1 MDVLRLGKEL
11 SNILRGSDGN
21 DDGRAGDSEEEK
33 DIQQAHAEENDGH
46 KRSVPRRESWG
57 FKRFGWRGKSPRM
70 VDSDSHDLPVRM
82 TRTSQ
87 ARLGLAILSAVL
99 LNLCFPIAGPLPVW
113 RALFAWF
120 GAVPLLLALVWREEG
135 GRRLWRGF
143 FTGWVFGVLWYAI
156 NCYWIYQ
163 TMYLYGGLPSA
174 AAVGILLLFSLIMGL
189 YYGLF
194 GWLIAFVR
202 HATGGVRAPL
212 LLAPFLWTAIDLLGA
227 HLIKVP
233 WDQLGYSQIDNA
245 ALTSIAPWTGTY
257 GITFV
262 LLAVNACLAA
272 GFVLQKKQWWATGV
286 VAMLVLEAGVL
297 WHPAD
302 SPTAATAVLLQENL
316 SVQQDN
322 SWAGAEWDP
331 KTGKYVDQWDVNTN
345 RFTEWSKRTCTP
357 YIAGMPE
364 THAPVVT
371 PECDG
376 APPSLIVWPEAPTA
390 ITEGDPRFRALMQH
404 MTTETGAAAI
414 VGNAAADV
422 RGAHVDLYNAA
433 SVFGADGALL
443 GRYAKIHLV
452 PWGEYVPFAKFFSFA
467 HGLTRNAGRFTHGW
481 KRSVFRLNRHHYGIF
496 ICYESIFAAEIRQFV
511 VNGAEV
517 LVNISDDGWYGDTSA
532 PWQHLN
538 MARMRAVENRRWL
551 LRDTNT
557 GVTAAI
563 DPYGRITQSAPR
575 HEYTSL
581 AVRYG
586 FNDDLTFY
594 TRFGDVFA
602 LVCGI
607 LSIATLARAVRLTIE
622 RRRVLSPS
630 I

>member
-1 MDVLRLGKEL
+1 MKIAARHVATRHIDT
-11 SNILRGSDGN
+11 
-21 DDGRAGDSEEEK
+21 
-33 DIQQAHAEENDGH
+33 
-46 KRSVPRRESWG
+46 KRIV
-57 FKRFGWRGKSPRM
+57 
-70 VDSDSHDLPVRM
+70 
-82 TRTSQ
+82 TSQ
-87 ARLGLAILSAVL
+87 TRLGLAALSAVL
-99 LNLCFPIAGPLPVW
+99 LNLCFPLAGPLPVW
-113 RALFAWF
+113 RAVFAWF
-120 GAVPLLLALVWREEG
+120 GAVPLLVALLSSEEG
-135 GRRLWRGF
+135 RRPLWRGF

-163 TMYLYGGLPSA
+163 TMYLYGGLPAPVA
-174 AAVGILLLFSLIMGL
+174 AGILLLFSLIMGL

-194 GWLIAFVR
+194 GWLIAFSR

-233 WDQLGYSQIDNA
+233 WDQLGYSQIENA
-245 ALTSIAPWTGTY
+245 ALTMIAPWTGTY
-257 GITFV
+257 GVTFV
-262 LLAVNACLAA
+262 LLAVNALLAA
-272 GFVLQKKQWWATGV
+272 GFALGKRQWWVAGAAATV
-286 VAMLVLEAGVL
+286 VLEAGLL
-297 WHPAD
+297 WHPAAV
-302 SPTAATAVLLQENL
+302 PTSATAVLLQENL

-331 KTGKYVDQWDVNTN
+331 KTGKYVDLWDVNTN
-345 RFTEWSKRTCTP
+345 RFLQWSERTCTP

-364 THAPVVT
+364 TNAPWVIPNCDT
-371 PECDG
+371 AAAKPED
-376 APPSLIVWPEAPTA
+376 ARAAVIVWPEAPTSL
-390 ITEGDPRFRALMQH
+390 TERDPRFLALMRR
-404 MTTETGAAAI
+404 MTAATGAAAI

-422 RGAHVDLYNAA
+422 RATHVDLYNAA
-433 SVFGADGALL
+433 SVFAADGSLL

-452 PWGEYVPFAKFFSFA
+452 PWGEYVPFAKLFSFA

-481 KRSVFRLNRHHYGIF
+481 KRSVFRLHGHHYGIF
-496 ICYESIFAAEIRQFV
+496 ICYESIFADEIRQFV

-563 DPYGRITQSAPR
+563 DPYGRMTQSVPR
-575 HEYTSL
+575 HEFTSL

-607 LSIATLARAVRLTIE
+607 LSIATLAYAVRLTIE
-622 RRRVLSPS
+622 RRRVLEPS
-630 I
+630 K

>member
-1 MDVLRLGKEL
+1 MPKG
-11 SNILRGSDGN
+11 
-21 DDGRAGDSEEEK
+21 EE
-33 DIQQAHAEENDGH
+33 
-46 KRSVPRRESWG
+46 PW
-57 FKRFGWRGKSPRM
+57 M
-70 VDSDSHDLPVRM
+70 VDSDSHDPPMRIVRNSQ
-82 TRTSQ
+82 TR
-87 ARLGLAILSAVL
+87 LALALLSAVL
-99 LNLCFPIAGPLPVW
+99 LNLCFPLAGPLPAWHAV
-113 RALFAWF
+113 FAWV
-120 GAVPLLLALVWREEG
+120 GAAPLLLALVANDEG
-135 GRRLWRGF
+135 PRPLWRGF
-143 FTGWVFGVLWYAI
+143 FTGWVFGVPWYAI

-163 TMYLYGGLPSA
+163 TMYLYGGLPA
-174 AAVGILLLFSLIMGL
+174 AAALGILLLYSLIMGL

-194 GWLIAFVR
+194 GWLIVFVR

-233 WDQLGYSQIDNA
+233 WDQLGYSQVDNT

-257 GITFV
+257 GVTFV
-262 LLAVNACLAA
+262 LLAVNALFAA
-272 GFVLQKKQWWATGV
+272 GLALKKKQWLAIAAAAT
-286 VAMLVLEAGVL
+286 LVLEMGVL
-297 WHPAD
+297 WRPAP
-302 SPTAATAVLLQENL
+302 SPTSATAVLLQENL

-322 SWAGAEWDP
+322 SWAGTEWDP
-331 KTGKYVDQWDVNTN
+331 KTGKYLDLWDVNTD
-345 RFTEWSKRTCTP
+345 RFIEWSERTCTP

-364 THAPVVT
+364 IHAPVVT
-371 PECDG
+371 PGCDG
-376 APPSLIVWPEAPTA
+376 AQASLIVWPEAPTA
-390 ITEGDPRFRALMQH
+390 MTEGDPRFRAMVGR
-404 MTTETGAAAI
+404 MTTATGAAAI

-422 RGAHVDLYNAA
+422 RGTHVDLYNAA
-433 SVFGADGALL
+433 SVFTPEGALL

-452 PWGEYVPFAKFFSFA
+452 PWGEYVPFAKLFSFA

-481 KRSVFRLNRHHYGIF
+481 KRSVFRLHGHRYGIF
-496 ICYESIFAAEIRQFV
+496 ICYESIFADEIRQFA

-563 DPYGRITQSAPR
+563 DPYGRITQSVPR
-575 HEYTSL
+575 HEFTSL

-594 TRFGDVFA
+594 TRFGDVFG

-607 LSIATLARAVRLTIE
+607 LSMATLARCVRLMIE
-622 RRRVLSPS
+622 RRQVLAVRAGAPS
-630 I
+630 AR

>member
-1 MDVLRLGKEL
+1 MKIAARHVATRHIDT
-11 SNILRGSDGN
+11 
-21 DDGRAGDSEEEK
+21 
-33 DIQQAHAEENDGH
+33 
-46 KRSVPRRESWG
+46 KRIV
-57 FKRFGWRGKSPRM
+57 
-70 VDSDSHDLPVRM
+70 
-82 TRTSQ
+82 TSQ
-87 ARLGLAILSAVL
+87 TRLGLAALSAVL
-99 LNLCFPIAGPLPVW
+99 LNLCFPLAGPLPVW
-113 RALFAWF
+113 RAVFAWF
-120 GAVPLLLALVWREEG
+120 GAVPLLVALLSSEEG
-135 GRRLWRGF
+135 RRPLWRGF

-163 TMYLYGGLPSA
+163 TMYLYGGLPAPVA
-174 AAVGILLLFSLIMGL
+174 AGILLLFSLIMGL

-194 GWLIAFVR
+194 GWLIAFSR

-233 WDQLGYSQIDNA
+233 WDQLGYSQIENA
-245 ALTSIAPWTGTY
+245 ALTMIAPWTGTY
-257 GITFV
+257 GVTFV
-262 LLAVNACLAA
+262 LLAVNALLAA
-272 GFVLQKKQWWATGV
+272 GFALGKRQWWVAGAAATV
-286 VAMLVLEAGVL
+286 VLEAGLL
-297 WHPAD
+297 WHPAAV
-302 SPTAATAVLLQENL
+302 PTSATAVLLQENL

-331 KTGKYVDQWDVNTN
+331 KTGKYVDLWDVNTN
-345 RFTEWSKRTCTP
+345 RFLQWSERTCTP

-364 THAPVVT
+364 TNAPWVIPNCDT
-371 PECDG
+371 AAAKPED
-376 APPSLIVWPEAPTA
+376 ARAAVIVWPEAPTSL
-390 ITEGDPRFRALMQH
+390 TERDPRFLALMRR
-404 MTTETGAAAI
+404 MTAATGAAAI

-422 RGAHVDLYNAA
+422 RATHVDLYNAA
-433 SVFGADGALL
+433 SVFAADGSLL

-452 PWGEYVPFAKFFSFA
+452 PWGEYVPFAKLFSFA

-481 KRSVFRLNRHHYGIF
+481 KRSVFRLHGHHYGIF
-496 ICYESIFAAEIRQFV
+496 ICYESIFADEIRQFV

-575 HEYTSL
+575 HEFTSL

-607 LSIATLARAVRLTIE
+607 LSIATLAYAVRLTIE
-622 RRRVLSPS
+622 RRRVLEPS
-630 I
+630 K

>member
-1 MDVLRLGKEL
+1 
-11 SNILRGSDGN
+11 
-21 DDGRAGDSEEEK
+21 
-33 DIQQAHAEENDGH
+33 
-46 KRSVPRRESWG
+46 
-57 FKRFGWRGKSPRM
+57 M
-70 VDSDSHDLPVRM
+70 VDSDSYELRM
-82 TRTSQ
+82 RIVTTE
-87 ARLGLAILSAVL
+87 ARVGLAILSAIL

-113 RALFAWF
+113 RTVFAWF
-120 GAVPLLLALVWREEG
+120 GAVPLLLALLWSDEG
-135 GRRLWRGF
+135 KRPLWQGF

-163 TMYLYGGLPSA
+163 TMFLYGGLPA
-174 AAVGILLLFSLIMGL
+174 PVAVGILLLYSLIMGL

-194 GWLIAFVR
+194 GWLMAFSR
-202 HATGGVRAPL
+202 HATGDVRAPL
-212 LLAPFLWTAIDLLGA
+212 FLAPFLWTAIDLLGA

-257 GITFV
+257 GITFL
-262 LLAVNACLAA
+262 LLAGNTLFAA
-272 GFVLQKKQWWATGV
+272 AILLRKRFWWMGAVAVTVL
-286 VAMLVLEAGVL
+286 LEAGVL
-297 WHPAD
+297 WHPAP

-322 SWAGAEWDP
+322 SWTGTQFDP
-331 KTGKYVDQWDVNTN
+331 KTGKYVDQWDVITD
-345 RFTEWSKRTCTP
+345 RFVQWSERNCTP

-364 THAPVVT
+364 TSVPLVT
-371 PECDG
+371 PECDP
-376 APPSLIVWPEAPTA
+376 ARTSAEKTSLIVWPEAPSA
-390 ITEGDPRFRALMQH
+390 LQEGDPRFRALLAR
-404 MTTETGAAAI
+404 MTTATGAAAI

-422 RGAHVDLYNAA
+422 SATHVDLYNAA
-433 SVFGADGALL
+433 SVFAPDGSLL

-452 PWGEYVPFAKFFSFA
+452 PWGEYIPFKSFFSFA

-481 KRSVFRLNRHHYGIF
+481 KRTVFRLNGHHYGIF
-496 ICYESIFAAEIRQFV
+496 ICYESIFADEIRQFV

-563 DPYGRITQSAPR
+563 DPYGRVTESAPR
-575 HEYTSL
+575 HEFTSL

-586 FNDDLTFY
+586 FNDELTFY

-602 LVCGI
+602 LLCGI
-607 LSIATLARAVRLTIE
+607 LSLATLAVLAVRAKAPLA
-622 RRRVLSPS
+622 R
-630 I
+630 

>member
-1 MDVLRLGKEL
+1 MKIATRHIDTRH
-11 SNILRGSDGN
+11 IDT
-21 DDGRAGDSEEEK
+21 
-33 DIQQAHAEENDGH
+33 
-46 KRSVPRRESWG
+46 KRIV
-57 FKRFGWRGKSPRM
+57 
-70 VDSDSHDLPVRM
+70 
-82 TRTSQ
+82 TSQ
-87 ARLGLAILSAVL
+87 TRLGLAVLSAVL
-99 LNLCFPIAGPLPVW
+99 LNLCFPLAGPLPVW
-113 RALFAWF
+113 RAVFAWF
-120 GAVPLLLALVWREEG
+120 GAVPLLVALLSSEEG
-135 GRRLWRGF
+135 KRPLWRGF

-156 NCYWIYQ
+156 DCYWIYQ
-163 TMYLYGGLPSA
+163 TMFLYGGLPAPVA
-174 AAVGILLLFSLIMGL
+174 AGILMLFSLIMGL

-194 GWLIAFVR
+194 GWLTAFSR

-212 LLAPFLWTAIDLLGA
+212 FLAPFLWTAIDLLGA

-233 WDQLGYSQIDNA
+233 WDQLGYSQIENA
-245 ALTSIAPWTGTY
+245 ALTTIAPWTGTY
-257 GITFV
+257 GVTFV
-262 LLAVNACLAA
+262 LLTVNALLAA
-272 GFVLQKKQWWATGV
+272 GFALGERRWWVAGAAATV
-286 VAMLVLEAGVL
+286 VLEAGLL
-297 WHPAD
+297 WYPAAV
-302 SPTAATAVLLQENL
+302 PTSATAVLLQENL

-322 SWAGAEWDP
+322 SWAGTEWDP
-331 KTGKYVDQWDVNTN
+331 KTGKYVDLWDVNTN
-345 RFTEWSKRTCTP
+345 HFMQWSERTCTP

-364 THAPVVT
+364 THAPWVMPNCDVAAAR
-371 PECDG
+371 PED
-376 APPSLIVWPEAPTA
+376 ARAAVIVWPEAPTSL
-390 ITEGDPRFRALMQH
+390 TERDPRFLALMQR
-404 MTTETGAAAI
+404 MTAATGAAAI
-414 VGNAAADV
+414 VGNAAADI
-422 RGAHVDLYNAA
+422 RATHVDLYNAA
-433 SVFGADGALL
+433 SVFAADGSLL

-452 PWGEYVPFAKFFSFA
+452 PWGEYVPFAQLFSFA

-481 KRSVFRLNRHHYGIF
+481 KRSVFRLHGHHYGIF
-496 ICYESIFAAEIRQFV
+496 ICYESIFANEIRQFV

-575 HEYTSL
+575 HEFTSL

-607 LSIATLARAVRLTIE
+607 LSIGTLARAVRLTIN
-622 RRRVLSPS
+622 RRRVLNPS
-630 I
+630 K

>member
-1 MDVLRLGKEL
+1 MLLARSQLR
-11 SNILRGSDGN
+11 
-21 DDGRAGDSEEEK
+21 
-33 DIQQAHAEENDGH
+33 
-46 KRSVPRRESWG
+46 V
-57 FKRFGWRGKSPRM
+57 
-70 VDSDSHDLPVRM
+70 
-82 TRTSQ
+82 
-87 ARLGLAILSAVL
+87 GLAVLSAVL
-99 LNLCFPIAGPLPVW
+99 LNLCFPLAGPLPVW
-113 RALFAWF
+113 RTVFAWI
-120 GAVPLLLALVWREEG
+120 GAVPLLVALLASES
-135 GRRLWRGF
+135 GRRPLWQGF

-163 TMYLYGGLPSA
+163 TMYLYGGLPAPVS
-174 AAVGILLLFSLIMGL
+174 VGILLLFSLIMGL

-202 HATGGVRAPL
+202 HAIGSGAAL
-212 LLAPFLWTAIDLLGA
+212 LVTPFLWTAIDLLGA

-233 WDQLGYSQIDNA
+233 WDQLGYSQIDDA
-245 ALTSIAPWTGTY
+245 ALSAIAPWTGTY
-257 GITFV
+257 GVTWV
-262 LLAVNACLAA
+262 LLAVNALLAA
-272 GFVLQKKQWWATGV
+272 GFVLKKKQWWVAGAAATV
-286 VAMLVLEAGVL
+286 LLEAGLL
-297 WHPAD
+297 WHPAA
-302 SPTAATAVLLQENL
+302 SPTSATAVLLQENL

-322 SWAGAEWDP
+322 AWAGTQWDP
-331 KTGKYVDQWDVNTN
+331 KTGKYVDQWDVNTS
-345 RFTEWSKRTCTP
+345 RFLQWSERTCTP

-364 THAPVVT
+364 TGAPQVT
-371 PECDG
+371 PECPETK
-376 APPSLIVWPEAPTA
+376 ASLIVWPEAPSA
-390 ITEGDPRFRALMQH
+390 LSEGDARFRALMVR
-404 MTTETGAAAI
+404 MTQATGAAAI

-422 RGAHVDLYNAA
+422 RGTHVDLYNAA
-433 SVFGADGALL
+433 SVFAPDGALL

-481 KRSVFRLNRHHYGIF
+481 KRSVFRLNGHHYGIF
-496 ICYESIFAAEIRQFV
+496 ICYESIFADEIRQFV

-563 DPYGRITQSAPR
+563 DPYGRITESAPR
-575 HEYTSL
+575 HEFTSL
-581 AVRYG
+581 AVGYG

-607 LSIATLARAVRLTIE
+607 LSLATLARATRLLIE
-622 RRRVLSPS
+622 RRALAVRAKAPS
-630 I
+630 AR

>member
-1 MDVLRLGKEL
+1 M
-11 SNILRGSDGN
+11 
-21 DDGRAGDSEEEK
+21 
-33 DIQQAHAEENDGH
+33 
-46 KRSVPRRESWG
+46 
-57 FKRFGWRGKSPRM
+57 
-70 VDSDSHDLPVRM
+70 
-82 TRTSQ
+82 
-87 ARLGLAILSAVL
+87 LSAVL
-99 LNLCFPIAGPLPVW
+99 LNLCFPVAGPLPAW
-113 RALFAWF
+113 RTVFAWF
-120 GAVPLLLALVWREEG
+120 GAVPLLVALVSSEEG
-135 GRRLWRGF
+135 TRPLWQGF
-143 FTGWVFGVLWYAI
+143 FTGWVFGVLWYGI

-163 TMYLYGGLPSA
+163 TMYLYGGLPAPVA
-174 AAVGILLLFSLIMGL
+174 AGILLLFSLIMGL

-194 GWLIAFVR
+194 GWLLAFTR

-212 LLAPFLWTAIDLLGA
+212 FLAPFLWTAIDLLGA

-245 ALTSIAPWTGTY
+245 ALTMIAPWTGTY

-262 LLAVNACLAA
+262 LLAVNALFVA
-272 GFVLQKKQWWATGV
+272 GFAFRKRQWWVASAAATV
-286 VAMLVLEAGVL
+286 LLEAGLL
-297 WHPAD
+297 WHPATV
-302 SPTAATAVLLQENL
+302 PTSATAVLLQENL

-322 SWAGAEWDP
+322 SWAGTQWDP
-331 KTGKYVDQWDVNTN
+331 KTGKYVDLWDVNTN
-345 RFTEWSKRTCTP
+345 RYVQWSERTCTP

-364 THAPVVT
+364 AGAPTVT
-371 PECDG
+371 PDCNG
-376 APPSLIVWPEAPTA
+376 AGARRAAAAARPEGARTALIVWPEAPTVL
-390 ITEGDPRFRALMQH
+390 TEGDPRFRALMQR
-404 MTTETGAAAI
+404 MTAATGAAAI
-414 VGNAAADV
+414 VGNAAADI
-422 RGAHVDLYNAA
+422 RSAHVDLYNAA
-433 SVFGADGALL
+433 SVFAADGSLL

-452 PWGEYVPFAKFFSFA
+452 PWGEYVPFAKLFSFA

-481 KRSVFRLNRHHYGIF
+481 KRSVFRLNGHHYGIF
-496 ICYESIFAAEIRQFV
+496 ICYESIFASEIRQFV

-563 DPYGRITQSAPR
+563 DPYGRMTQSAPR
-575 HEYTSL
+575 HEFTSL

-607 LSIATLARAVRLTIE
+607 LSLAVLARAVRLTIE
-622 RRRVLSPS
+622 RRRTGRTGGGAFGA
-630 I
+630 

>member
-1 MDVLRLGKEL
+1 MRIV
-11 SNILRGSDGN
+11 
-21 DDGRAGDSEEEK
+21 
-33 DIQQAHAEENDGH
+33 
-46 KRSVPRRESWG
+46 
-57 FKRFGWRGKSPRM
+57 
-70 VDSDSHDLPVRM
+70 
-82 TRTSQ
+82 TTQ
-87 ARLGLAILSAVL
+87 ARLGLAVLSAVL
-99 LNLCFPIAGPLPVW
+99 LNLCFPIAGPLPPW
-113 RALFAWF
+113 RMVFAWF
-120 GAVPLLLALVWREEG
+120 GAVPLLVALLSSEEG
-135 GRRLWRGF
+135 NRPLWRGF

-163 TMYLYGGLPSA
+163 TMFLYGGLPTPVA
-174 AAVGILLLFSLIMGL
+174 AGILLLYSLIMGL

-194 GWLIAFVR
+194 GWLIAFTR

-212 LLAPFLWTAIDLLGA
+212 FLTPFLWTAIDLLGA

-233 WDQLGYSQIDNA
+233 WDQLGYSQVDNA

-262 LLAVNACLAA
+262 LLAVNALFAA
-272 GFVLQKKQWWATGV
+272 GFAFGKRQWWVAGAAAT
-286 VAMLVLEAGVL
+286 VLLQAGLL
-297 WHPAD
+297 WHPAAV
-302 SPTAATAVLLQENL
+302 PTSATAVLLQENL

-322 SWAGAEWDP
+322 SWAGTQWDP
-331 KTGKYVDQWDVNTN
+331 KTGKYVDLWDVNTN
-345 RFTEWSKRTCTP
+345 RFVQWSERACTP

-364 THAPVVT
+364 TDAPLVT
-371 PECDG
+371 PDCG
-376 APPSLIVWPEAPTA
+376 AAAARPEDAKAALIVWPEAESA
-390 ITEGDPRFRALMQH
+390 LTEGDPRFRALMGR
-404 MTTETGAAAI
+404 MTAATGAAAI
-414 VGNAAADV
+414 VGNLATDV
-422 RGAHVDLYNAA
+422 RPSHIDYYNAA
-433 SVFGADGALL
+433 SVFAADGSLL

-452 PWGEYVPFAKFFSFA
+452 PWGEYVPFARVFSFA
-467 HGLTRNAGRFTHGW
+467 HQLTRNAGRMTHGW
-481 KRSVFRLNRHHYGIF
+481 RRMVFRLNGHHYGIF
-496 ICYESIFAAEIRQFV
+496 ICYESIFADEIRQFAL
-511 VNGAEV
+511 NGAEV

-551 LRDTNT
+551 LRDTDT

-575 HEYTSL
+575 HEFTSL

-607 LSIATLARAVRLTIE
+607 LSLAMIARALRLTIE
-622 RRRVLSPS
+622 RRRVLTVRAGAPLARK
-630 I
+630 

>member
-1 MDVLRLGKEL
+1 MLLV
-11 SNILRGSDGN
+11 
-21 DDGRAGDSEEEK
+21 
-33 DIQQAHAEENDGH
+33 
-46 KRSVPRRESWG
+46 RSQ
-57 FKRFGWRGKSPRM
+57 
-70 VDSDSHDLPVRM
+70 L
-82 TRTSQ
+82 
-87 ARLGLAILSAVL
+87 RLGLAALSAVL
-99 LNLCFPIAGPLPVW
+99 LNLCFPLAGPLPVW
-113 RALFAWF
+113 RTVFAWV
-120 GAVPLLLALVWREEG
+120 GAVPLLVALLASEP
-135 GRRLWRGF
+135 GRRPLWQGF
-143 FTGWVFGVLWYAI
+143 FTGWVFGFLWYTI

-163 TMYLYGGLPSA
+163 TMYLYGGLPEPV
-174 AAVGILLLFSLIMGL
+174 AVGILLLFSLIMGL

-202 HATGGVRAPL
+202 HAIGSGAAL
-212 LLAPFLWTAIDLLGA
+212 LVTPFLWTAIDLLGA

-245 ALTSIAPWTGTY
+245 ALSAIAPWTGTY
-257 GITFV
+257 GVTCV
-262 LLAVNACLAA
+262 LLAVNALLAA
-272 GFVLQKKQWWATGV
+272 GFVLGKKQWA
-286 VAMLVLEAGVL
+286 VAGAAAMVVLEAGLL
-297 WHPAD
+297 WHPAA
-302 SPTAATAVLLQENL
+302 SPVSATAVLLQENL

-322 SWAGAEWDP
+322 AWAGTQWDP
-331 KTGKYVDQWDVNTN
+331 KTGKYVDQWDVNTG
-345 RFTEWSKRTCTP
+345 RFLQWSERTCTS

-364 THAPVVT
+364 TGAPIVT
-371 PECDG
+371 PACPEVK
-376 APPSLIVWPEAPTA
+376 ASLIVWPEAPSA
-390 ITEGDPRFRALMQH
+390 LSEGDPRFRALMVR
-404 MTTETGAAAI
+404 MTAATGAAAI

-422 RGAHVDLYNAA
+422 RGTHVDLYNAA
-433 SVFGADGALL
+433 SVFAPDGALL

-481 KRSVFRLNRHHYGIF
+481 KRSVFRLNGHHYGIF
-496 ICYESIFAAEIRQFV
+496 ICYESIFADEIRQFV

-563 DPYGRITQSAPR
+563 DPYGRITESAPR
-575 HEYTSL
+575 HEFTSL

-622 RRRVLSPS
+622 RRRVLPK
-630 I
+630 

>member
-1 MDVLRLGKEL
+1 L
-11 SNILRGSDGN
+11 
-21 DDGRAGDSEEEK
+21 
-33 DIQQAHAEENDGH
+33 
-46 KRSVPRRESWG
+46 
-57 FKRFGWRGKSPRM
+57 
-70 VDSDSHDLPVRM
+70 
-82 TRTSQ
+82 
-87 ARLGLAILSAVL
+87 LSAVL
-99 LNLCFPIAGPLPVW
+99 LNLCFPLAGPLPAW
-113 RALFAWF
+113 RAVFAWV
-120 GAVPLLLALVWREEG
+120 GAAPLLLALVASDA
-135 GRRLWRGF
+135 GRRPLWRGF
-143 FTGWVFGVLWYAI
+143 LTGWVFGVPWYAI

-163 TMYLYGGLPSA
+163 TMYLYGGLPA
-174 AAVGILLLFSLIMGL
+174 AAALGILLLYSLIMGL

-233 WDQLGYSQIDNA
+233 WDQLGYSQVDNA
-245 ALTSIAPWTGTY
+245 ALTNLAPWTGTY
-257 GITFV
+257 GVTFV
-262 LLAVNACLAA
+262 LLAVNALFAA
-272 GFVLQKKQWWATGV
+272 GLALKEKQWLAIAAAATV
-286 VAMLVLEAGVL
+286 VLELGVL
-297 WHPAD
+297 WHPAP
-302 SPTAATAVLLQENL
+302 SPTSATAVLLQENL

-322 SWAGAEWDP
+322 SWAGTEWDP
-331 KTGKYVDQWDVNTN
+331 KTGKYVDLWDVNTN
-345 RFTEWSKRTCTP
+345 RFIEWSERTCTP

-371 PECDG
+371 PACDG
-376 APPSLIVWPEAPTA
+376 ARASLIVWPEAPTA
-390 ITEGDPRFRALMQH
+390 MTEGDPRFRAMVGR
-404 MTTETGAAAI
+404 MTAATGAAAI

-422 RGAHVDLYNAA
+422 RATHVDLYNAA
-433 SVFGADGALL
+433 SVFTPDGALL

-452 PWGEYVPFAKFFSFA
+452 PWGEYVPFAKLFSFA
-467 HGLTRNAGRFTHGW
+467 HGLTHNAGRFTHGW
-481 KRSVFRLNRHHYGIF
+481 KRSVFRVNGHHYGIF
-496 ICYESIFAAEIRQFV
+496 ICYESIFADEIRQFA

-563 DPYGRITQSAPR
+563 DPYGRMMQSVPR
-575 HEYTSL
+575 HEFTSL

-607 LSIATLARAVRLTIE
+607 LSMAMLARAVRLTIE
-622 RRRVLSPS
+622 RRRRMVE
-630 I
+630 